1 MGCRYADSVSLT
13 RVQVSSSVNLADTA
27 AAAAASSAPLSKL
40 DRVKLFVELLIKTI
54 GSDDMLSIVTF
65 ATSARVVQPLR
76 RMTDDAKVYS
86 LVCSVNA
93 P

>member
-1 MGCRYADSVSLT
+1 MNS
-13 RVQVSSSVNLADTA
+13 ADTA
-27 AAAAASSAPLSKL
+27 AAASAAPLSKL